1 MSPVAHRAEVM
12 HNPVRTTKTI
22 VRYRGEALE
31 TGYEKKPSGAPRTPP
46 IYLSEKTPAYEAVP
60 VLRQECAN

>member
-31 TGYEKKPSGAPRTPP
+31 TEDEKKTSGAPRNPS
-46 IYLSEKTPAYEAVP
+46 IYLPEKTPAYEPIP
-60 VLRQECAN
+60 VLRQECVK

>member
-22 VRYRGEALE
+22 VRYSGEALE
-31 TGYEKKPSGAPRTPP
+31 TEYEKKPSGAPRTAP
-46 IYLSEKTPAYEAVP
+46 IYLSEKTPAYETVP
-60 VLRQECAN
+60 VLRQGCAN

>member
-12 HNPVRTTKTI
+12 HNPLRTTKTI

-31 TGYEKKPSGAPRTPP
+31 TGDEKKPSVVSRSPC
-46 IYLSEKTPAYEAVP
+46 IYLSEKTPVYEAVS
-60 VLRQECAN
+60 VLHQEGVS

>member
-12 HNPVRTTKTI
+12 HNPLKTTKTI

-31 TGYEKKPSGAPRTPP
+31 TGDEKKPSGAPRNPP
-46 IYLSEKTPAYEAVP
+46 IYLLEKTPAYEAVP
-60 VLRQECAN
+60 VLRQECIS